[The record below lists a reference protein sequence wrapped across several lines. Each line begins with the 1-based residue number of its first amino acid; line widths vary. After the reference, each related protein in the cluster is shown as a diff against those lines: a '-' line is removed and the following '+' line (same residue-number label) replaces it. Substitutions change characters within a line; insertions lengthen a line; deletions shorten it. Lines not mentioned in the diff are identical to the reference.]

1 MILLT
6 LSRGKGEETVR
17 LQLPASPA
25 EIGETFAFLDRISL
39 DTTATAILD
48 VSSNVPVL
56 YFETPVI
63 LEPRVELYTVYDFM
77 GKELPGLAIV
87 LDMPIQGAD
96 EKEQFAILT
105 KSFEEFIGLKNSA
118 YVDINNCPFAPQL
131 LNRGFAKDTG
141 LYKESG
147 FCSYPLWTFD
157 ETVLKETGGEKY
169 ERYARAYDEYME
181 SSFIGMMGAED
192 ETGEEICTGMM
203 M

>member
-1 MILLT
+1 MP
-6 LSRGKGEETVR
+6 RGLFG
-17 LQLPASPA
+17 
-25 EIGETFAFLDRISL
+25 IDH
-39 DTTATAILD
+39 
-48 VSSNVPVL
+48 
-56 YFETPVI
+56 
-63 LEPRVELYTVYDFM
+63 
-77 GKELPGLAIV
+77 
-87 LDMPIQGAD
+87 
-96 EKEQFAILT
+96 
-105 KSFEEFIGLKNSA
+105 
-118 YVDINNCPFAPQL
+118 PFAGTPLRPFFFQQRKVVFDDENEKDAL
-131 LNRGFAKDTG
+131 CGRNGKDTG

>member
-1 MILLT
+1 MSVPKYRLDAIETIGRKILQEYDPALLDGPPQAVPIETIIETKFDLT
-6 LSRGKGEETVR
+6 LE
-17 LQLPASPA
+17 
-25 EIGETFAFLDRISL
+25 
-39 DTTATAILD
+39 
-48 VSSNVPVL
+48 
-56 YFETPVI
+56 YH
-63 LEPRVELYTVYDFM
+63 
-77 GKELPGLAIV
+77 
-87 LDMPIQGAD
+87 MPIQGAD

-105 KSFEEFIGLKNSA
+105 KSFGEFIGLKNSA

-131 LNRGFAKDTG
+131 LNRGFANDTG

-157 ETVLKETGGEKY
+157 ETVLKESGGEKY

>member
-1 MILLT
+1 MLFVQRVFPVAVGRLAQRFAGIAPDTMGRPHLAADVPGVHLVHHI
-6 LSRGKGEETVR
+6 SKWGKLIFAVIAVYAVIHRNETDIVFREEGV
-17 LQLPASPA
+17 
-25 EIGETFAFLDRISL
+25 
-39 DTTATAILD
+39 
-48 VSSNVPVL
+48 
-56 YFETPVI
+56 
-63 LEPRVELYTVYDFM
+63 
-77 GKELPGLAIV
+77 
-87 LDMPIQGAD
+87 
-96 EKEQFAILT
+96 AILT
-105 KSFEEFIGLKNSA
+105 KSFGEFIGLKNSA

>member
-1 MILLT
+1 MT
-6 LSRGKGEETVR
+6 F
-17 LQLPASPA
+17 
-25 EIGETFAFLDRISL
+25 EIKD
-39 DTTATAILD
+39 
-48 VSSNVPVL
+48 

-157 ETVLKETGGEKY
+157 ETVPFPVSWTVKMKKKQKETQDILSYHSQAAGCSDK
-169 ERYARAYDEYME
+169 ARAKASGGRQPIEE
-181 SSFIGMMGAED
+181 CGR
-192 ETGEEICTGMM
+192 TGL
-203 M
+203 

>member
-1 MILLT
+1 MT
-6 LSRGKGEETVR
+6 F
-17 LQLPASPA
+17 
-25 EIGETFAFLDRISL
+25 EIKD
-39 DTTATAILD
+39 
-48 VSSNVPVL
+48 

-105 KSFEEFIGLKNSA
+105 KSFGEFLGLKNSA

-157 ETVLKETGGEKY
+157 ETVLKETGGAGSITSTAAPTGGSTCP
-169 ERYARAYDEYME
+169 RPSLCPATI
-181 SSFIGMMGAED
+181 SSMRWAG
-192 ETGEEICTGMM
+192 
-203 M
+203 

>member
-1 MILLT
+1 MGS
-6 LSRGKGEETVR
+6 SRF
-17 LQLPASPA
+17 
-25 EIGETFAFLDRISL
+25 FAF
-39 DTTATAILD
+39 
-48 VSSNVPVL
+48 V
-56 YFETPVI
+56 
-63 LEPRVELYTVYDFM
+63 
-77 GKELPGLAIV
+77 
-87 LDMPIQGAD
+87 
-96 EKEQFAILT
+96 
-105 KSFEEFIGLKNSA
+105 
-118 YVDINNCPFAPQL
+118 
-131 LNRGFAKDTG
+131 NRSDTG